1 MARHC
6 QSESIRS
13 TTPAPIRPEGFM
25 TLKEVD
31 AAIKQLNKHQRRLS
45 RYRVIRSV
53 GDLRLLTPEESARL
67 AHLIAGR
74 QNRPVS

>member
-1 MARHC
+1 MARHSH
-6 QSESIRS
+6 SESIQS

-45 RYRVIRSV
+45 RHRAIRSV
-53 GDLRLLTPEESARL
+53 DELRLLTPDESARL
-67 AHLIAGR
+67 AYLIAGR